1 MNYYQS
7 MACWELGYA
16 SGEQVCKASFACVW
30 ELGCGCETIPSSPL
44 FPVCGVRKVGDCW
57 SSSTVTCFWATRLLR
72 LSQMWTPMALYL
84 HLYSHHTDALWL
96 QKKLRPSM
104 TQKLIWG
111 ARSGSGFEG
120 IGNSTKITRRT
131 EMLIRPNMSAV
142 SKGEYKNKLCSPF
155 LW

>member
-1 MNYYQS
+1 MDYYQS

-16 SGEQVCKASFACVW
+16 SGEQVCKAYFACVG
-30 ELGCGCETIPSSPL
+30 EQDCRRETIPSSPL
-44 FPVCGVRKVGDCW
+44 FLVCGVRKIGDCW

-72 LSQMWTPMALYL
+72 LSQTWTPMALYL
-84 HLYSHHTDALWL
+84 HLYSHHTDAPWL

-111 ARSGSGFEG
+111 ARSRKGFEG
-120 IGNSTKITRRT
+120 IGNSTKITRGT

-142 SKGEYKNKLCSPF
+142 SKGDHKNIFCFLF